1 MKRRLLAFAFAVP
14 VALAALPAVAANLV
28 ETAAATGR
36 FDRLLSAAD
45 RAGLS
50 ETLAGPGPYTVFA
63 PTDEAFDTV
72 PYETYMALMQPQ
84 NRSVLAE
91 VLRYH
96 VVPGKFTSNDL
107 AGRQTFLRTAQGQSI
122 LVVGTPADAS
132 LIDERDTAVYNA
144 RQMSGPVVGIG
155 KGKSKSPDLAAD
167 NGVIIPIDRVLLPQ

>member
-1 MKRRLLAFAFAVP
+1 MKRRLLALAVAAP
-14 VALAALPAVAANLV
+14 VVLAALPASAANLV

-36 FDRLLSAAD
+36 FDRLLAAAD
-45 RAGLS
+45 KAGLT

-63 PTDEAFDTV
+63 PTDEAFNTV
-72 PYETYMALMQPQ
+72 PYETYRALLQPQ
-84 NRSVLAE
+84 NRAVLAE

-96 VVPGKFTSNDL
+96 VVSGKFTSNDL

-144 RQMSGPVVGIG
+144 REMSGPVTGIG
-155 KGKSKSPDLAAD
+155 PGKRPDIVAD

>member
-1 MKRRLLAFAFAVP
+1 MKRRLLVLALAAP
-14 VALAALPAVAANLV
+14 VALGALPATAANLV

-45 RAGLS
+45 RAGLT
-50 ETLAGPGPYTVFA
+50 ETLAGPGPYTVLA
-63 PTDEAFDTV
+63 PTDEAFNTL
-72 PYETYMALMQPQ
+72 PYETYRALLQPQ
-84 NRSVLAE
+84 NRAVLAE

-107 AGRQTFLRTAQGQSI
+107 AGRQTFLRSAQGQSI

-132 LIDERDTAVYNA
+132 LIDERDTSTYNA
-144 RQMSGPVVGIG
+144 REMSGPVVGIG
-155 KGKSKSPDLAAD
+155 KGKSPDLVAD